1 MDEIKPGDIVILKSD
16 SQSAHPVLMTVAWI
30 NTEETCCIWRVSGQ
44 WEFKSERFPI
54 EVLQKR
60 R

>member
-1 MDEIKPGDIVILKSD
+1 MNEIQPGDIVIIKSD

-30 NTEETCCIWRVSGQ
+30 NTEEACCIWRVAGQ

-60 R
+60 K